1 MNNEQTSENIFPHI
15 KIHYGEV
22 ILAKIQKLER
32 TMIKNSSYTSH
43 LPFSLRCSHNKI
55 LSKDVQLKNRIKTE
69 YCKTILQ
76 RAGKLLLQERIH
88 SNHVILERLKN
99 SIEKLKGKLLESIT
113 PEEFHLVEKI
123 HQNSYKNF
131 DFF

>member
-1 MNNEQTSENIFPHI
+1 
-15 KIHYGEV
+15 
-22 ILAKIQKLER
+22 
-32 TMIKNSSYTSH
+32 MIKNSSYTSH

-69 YCKTILQ
+69 HCKTILQ

-123 HQNSYKNF
+123 HQNSYKNV